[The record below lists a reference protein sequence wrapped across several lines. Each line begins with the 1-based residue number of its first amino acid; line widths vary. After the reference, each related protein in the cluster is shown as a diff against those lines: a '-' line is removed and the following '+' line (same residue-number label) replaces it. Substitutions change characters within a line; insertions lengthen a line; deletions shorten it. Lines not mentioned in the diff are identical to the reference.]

1 MDNPLQEGFWQCWKD
16 SRSQRHHSFMVRCA
30 SVAWSLCNSIGFVL
44 QCVCTIPLPNATVP
58 RWGSKV
64 LQADMQL
71 SSKSPECWSWH
82 ILSAMEGLIQFYM
95 FKQKLLNCEP
105 FDLSRFVVNL
115 RDRYLEFWTP
125 FSDSPRERSSKTL
138 TYHQW
143 CALPAQRAMVLFHLH
158 REMHR
163 ALSLLPR
170 RTQQLRETGGT
181 GEH

>member
-71 SSKSPECWSWH
+71 SSKSPACWSSH
-82 ILSAMEGLIQFYM
+82 ILSAMEEGLTQSYM
-95 FKQKLLNCEP
+95 IKQKLLICEP
-105 FDLSRFVVNL
+105 IDLSQFVVDL
-115 RDRYLEFWTP
+115 RDRHLEFWAP
-125 FSDSPRERSSKTL
+125 FSNKPPYRAQQQN

-143 CALPAQRAMVLFHLH
+143 CAVPAQRALVTHPSY
-158 REMHR
+158 R
-163 ALSLLPR
+163 LPR
-170 RTQQLRETGGT
+170 YILLDLP
-181 GEH
+181 